1 MTSTIVVTHFTTEK
15 VNALFAIAFIYKVS
29 QFSPWIK
36 KVKIYQQYISDYLN
50 DLDLHRQTDG
60 TKRDQKA
67 TSKNARVLRAD

>member
-1 MTSTIVVTHFTTEK
+1 MTSMIAVTHFTTEK

-36 KVKIYQQYISDYLN
+36 KGKIYQQYISEYLN
-50 DLDLHRQTDG
+50 ELDQHRQTDG

>member
-36 KVKIYQQYISDYLN
+36 KGKIYQQYISDYLN